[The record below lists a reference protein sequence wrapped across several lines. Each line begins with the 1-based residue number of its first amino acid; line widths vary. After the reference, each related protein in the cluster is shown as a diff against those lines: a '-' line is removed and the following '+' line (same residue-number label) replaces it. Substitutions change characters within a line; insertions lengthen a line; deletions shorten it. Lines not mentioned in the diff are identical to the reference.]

1 MGATSPSGGTE
12 KEQSKSNK
20 DHKFSERPLK
30 PPSPN
35 LCIWWRPPD
44 LGVYVCMHM
53 HILAGVGQ
61 EVLINQYCKKKVEVD
76 SWK

>member
-20 DHKFSERPLK
+20 FMGVKNHKFSERPLK

-35 LCIWWRPPD
+35 LCICWRPPD
-44 LGVYVCMHM
+44 LGVCMYMHM
-53 HILAGVGQ
+53 YILAGVRQ
-61 EVLINQYCKKKVEVD
+61 EVLSKSIL
-76 SWK
+76 